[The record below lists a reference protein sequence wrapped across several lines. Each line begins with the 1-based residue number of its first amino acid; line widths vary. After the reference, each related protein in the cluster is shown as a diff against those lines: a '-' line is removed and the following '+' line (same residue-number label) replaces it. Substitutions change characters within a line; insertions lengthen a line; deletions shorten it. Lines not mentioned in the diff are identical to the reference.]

1 MNEELGNLLQLTSHF
16 GYFKMIK
23 NKSRNCRRRYF
34 HPYGF
39 LKSSLGI
46 FSYFQLLLFSLIKK
60 TMNIQFLSLI
70 EARKQSF

>member
-34 HPYGF
+34 HSYGF

-46 FSYFQLLLFSLIKK
+46 FSA
-60 TMNIQFLSLI
+60 T
-70 EARKQSF
+70 AV